1 MGPKWALK
9 HILGQKFRSQKL
21 QISFKLK
28 TSLRCLALKTTSI
41 CSSNCSI
48 KRGLAGL
55 IAQSDN
61 SSNSRYNSRVY
72 RLMHLRQKLGP
83 RRRQGSS
90 VAGLLLARSNLTVC
104 SILRNRPIVH
114 QLKHRRFKATSFR
127 YRHNKPSQRTRL
139 VMLQRSRQE
148 TIKLI
153 YRVSRPFL
161 TSMTCRAKPLIL
173 HLRQDQR
180 CPWLKPL
187 GLVRE
192 APPSARMVGG
202 RTTHIQNR
210 KFKIPQPVSIRH
222 VSPYSPQWPEI
233 RSFRRQIKALE
244 WRI

>member
-1 MGPKWALK
+1 MEPK
-9 HILGQKFRSQKL
+9 I
-21 QISFKLK
+21 
-28 TSLRCLALKTTSI
+28 TSI
-41 CSSNCSI
+41 CLSNCSI

-72 RLMHLRQKLGP
+72 RRMHLRQKLGQ

-104 SILRNRPIVH
+104 SILRNRPIA
-114 QLKHRRFKATSFR
+114 LLHRHLRFKATSFR

-153 YRVSRPFL
+153 YKLSRPFL

-173 HLRQDQR
+173 HRHQDQR
-180 CPWLKPL
+180 CP
-187 GLVRE
+187 
-192 APPSARMVGG
+192 
-202 RTTHIQNR
+202 
-210 KFKIPQPVSIRH
+210 
-222 VSPYSPQWPEI
+222 
-233 RSFRRQIKALE
+233 
-244 WRI
+244 